1 MSPLQ
6 RFSDC
11 DCLYQFVEERRGQL
25 EVYIKALVGDATIL
39 NQSQTL
45 WEFLNV
51 SAPCTSKHY
60 TAS

>member
-1 MSPLQ
+1 M
-6 RFSDC
+6 
-11 DCLYQFVEERRGQL
+11 EERRGQL

-51 SAPCTSKHY
+51 SAPCTSKCY